1 MGKGIDAGRGEWLRG
16 SGPHSP
22 RSSMAV
28 RWRTAWGEQGGGRV
42 RWGRGDGG
50 GDVRE
55 LEAGP

>member
-28 RWRTAWGEQGGGRV
+28 RWPGGQLGASRAGAVSGGG
-42 RWGRGDGG
+42 GGTGG
-50 GDVRE
+50 G
-55 LEAGP
+55 GTSGS